1 MQELS
6 LKEIQE
12 ESLKILKLVDNICR
26 EQGFT
31 YCLFY
36 GTLIGAVRHN
46 GFIPWDDDID
56 IAMPRNDYERLKQYF
71 IVNKEKLMPYVYF
84 DPDTNKDYPYMLA
97 RICNLEFKIE
107 TQNEYDSGMGV
118 FIDIYP
124 LDVVH
129 NNHFKRLHIAY
140 KAKFLSSLY
149 VMKSRKSFLRKKKW
163 YYNIL
168 QYLVYIFTFFYT
180 KDSIY
185 KQQLKLIDISK
196 NHTSDLLS
204 CIIWPD
210 WIFKNFYKKSDI
222 EDVIDWEFE
231 KCFFKIP
238 RNYDKILTNDYNDY
252 MQLPPEKDRI
262 AHHFYKVYRKDIEK

>member
-71 IVNKEKLMPYVYF
+71 IVNKDKLMPYVYF

-124 LDVVH
+124 LDIVS
-129 NNHFKRLHIAY
+129 NNILKR
-140 KAKFLSSLY
+140 FLISLQARFFTALY
-149 VMKSRKSFLRKKKW
+149 VVKSRKEMLKKRKW
-163 YYNIL
+163 FYTVL
-168 QYLVYIFTFFYT
+168 QYPLYFLSLFYS
-180 KDSIY
+180 KGKIY
-185 KQQLKLIDISK
+185 KKQMILIRQSYNNK
-196 NHTSDLLS
+196 SNTLS
-204 CIIWPD
+204 CIVWSGD
-210 WIFKNFYKKSDI
+210 VFKYFYEKSDI

-238 RNYDKILTNDYNDY
+238 RNYDKILTNDYDDY